1 MIATL
6 FPAIGFL
13 VLITYA
19 NILKTLQVSRECH
32 WRDNRLAAAG
42 LPREMASSVRYQ
54 CLNSAV
60 NTPSNLNEDRGRTMP
75 QRPRNE
81 IRNDQSASLGS
92 SRKGG
97 GRIDETERYLL
108 YVRVG
113 IKNRPSVYLLWLE
126 LNVATLSTMM
136 VGMKRLCEEQKNF
149 KPPL

>member
-1 MIATL
+1 M
-6 FPAIGFL
+6 
-13 VLITYA
+13 
-19 NILKTLQVSRECH
+19 
-32 WRDNRLAAAG
+32 AAAE

-54 CLNSAV
+54 RLNSAV
-60 NTPSNLNEDRGRTMP
+60 NNLNEDRGRTTP
-75 QRPRNE
+75 QQPRSE

-92 SRKGG
+92 SGKGA